1 MKSKLIPLA
10 VTLMLTACSDET
22 QKQTVTGSDYI
33 GTWFNPNGQ
42 QSTSAS
48 DVIIND
54 RVIIE
59 PTDQKDIYSVSILSK
74 GVFTPMIF
82 KPENGLLCAPND
94 ACFQLLDGKLRLGSE
109 QGILSYERESQ

>member
-1 MKSKLIPLA
+1 MKSKLIPLTA
-10 VTLMLTACSDET
+10 TLLLTACSDEP
-22 QKQTVTGSDYI
+22 QKPIVTGNDYI

-42 QSTSAS
+42 QSTSPN

-59 PTDQKDIYSVSILSK
+59 PTDQKDTYSVSILSK

-94 ACFQLLDGKLRLGSE
+94 ACFQLADGKLRLGSKN
-109 QGILSYERESQ
+109 GILSYERE